1 MKPNQTT
8 PDEKHPLAPYLIVKG
23 AARAIE
29 HYVKVFGATEIY
41 RLVEPSGK
49 IGHAELEIAGSRF
62 MLADEYPD
70 WGALSPV
77 TVGGSPVSLHLY
89 VDDVDAL
96 VARAVD
102 AGATLLRAVKDE
114 FFGDRTAQ
122 VVDPFGHKWFLA
134 THQTDVSPEEMQ
146 RRMDAAFESA

>member
-1 MKPNQTT
+1 MSTVNPI
-8 PDEKHPLAPYLIVKG
+8 PDEYPALAPYLIVKG

-29 HYVKVFGATEIY
+29 HYIEAFGAKELY

-49 IGHAELEIAGSRF
+49 IGHAELEIGRARL

-77 TVGGSPVSLHLY
+77 TVGGTPVSLHLY
-89 VDDVDAL
+89 VDDVDA
-96 VARAVD
+96 VMVRAVD

-114 FFGDRTAQ
+114 FFGDRTGQ
-122 VVDPFGHKWFLA
+122 VMDPFGHKWFLA
-134 THQTDVSPEEMQ
+134 TRKERVTPAEMQ
-146 RRMDAAFESA
+146 RRMDAAFE

>member
-1 MKPNQTT
+1 MKAEAIAAET
-8 PDEKHPLAPYLIVKG
+8 HPLAPYLIVKG

-29 HYVKVFGATEIY
+29 HYVAAFGAKEIY
-41 RLVEPSGK
+41 RLVEPGGK
-49 IGHAELEIAGSRF
+49 VGHAELEIGGSRF

-77 TVGGSPVSLHLY
+77 TIGGSPVSLHLY
-89 VDDVDAL
+89 VDDVDRV
-96 VARAVD
+96 VARALE

-114 FFGDRTAQ
+114 FFGDRTGQ
-122 VVDPFGHKWFLA
+122 VMDPFGHKWFLA
-134 THQTDVSPEEMQ
+134 THKEDVSPEEMQ